1 MLFVE
6 MVILFGIIFLTAS
19 CYGDKLKRKKE
30 IKKKHPKNSINKE
43 MNYILHIGPKNF
55 HICHTYMHVLVYK
68 SGTT

>member
-1 MLFVE
+1 

-43 MNYILHIGPKNF
+43 MNYINMFPRIDCCIFWCSETVVYNMIAQYDVNF
-55 HICHTYMHVLVYK
+55 P
-68 SGTT
+68 

>member
-1 MLFVE
+1 

-43 MNYILHIGPKNF
+43 MNYILHIGL
-55 HICHTYMHVLVYK
+55 TSLVN
-68 SGTT
+68 